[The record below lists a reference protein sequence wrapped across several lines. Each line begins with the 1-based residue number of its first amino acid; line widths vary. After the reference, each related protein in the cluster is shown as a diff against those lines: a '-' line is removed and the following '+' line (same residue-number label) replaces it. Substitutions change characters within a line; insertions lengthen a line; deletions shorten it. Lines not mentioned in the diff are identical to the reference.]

1 MEDHASSPS
10 GQMPMDCGR
19 YSARWRV
26 IVAEPRQEELAALS
40 LAGLGYLPDDV
51 FLPTVKVPLRQHHV
65 TKPLF
70 PGYLF
75 ARIDTTRPDWGAV
88 YRARGVHNILAGP
101 GSTTPC
107 HVPAVVIEAIRRHCD
122 EANTLAD
129 DVRLDLIA
137 AGVQVTVTAGP
148 LLDQRGVC
156 LWSSHHRVRLMLDV
170 LGTVV
175 NVPRRSVQPVA

>member
-1 MEDHASSPS
+1 MEDDTRGPS
-10 GQMPMDCGR
+10 GEIPMDCGR

-51 FLPTVKVPLRQHHV
+51 FLPMVRVPLRQHHV
-65 TKPLF
+65 TRPLF

-75 ARIDTTRPDWGAV
+75 ARIDTTTAHWGEV

-101 GSTTPC
+101 GSTIPC
-107 HVPAVVIEAIRRHCD
+107 HIPSAVIQAIRKHCD
-122 EANTLAD
+122 EANTVVEEL
-129 DVRLDLIA
+129 RLDPITT
-137 AGVQVTVTAGP
+137 GVQVTVTAGP
-148 LLDQRGVC
+148 FLDQRGIC

-175 NVPRRSVQPVA
+175 NVPRRSVRAVS